1 MSWNYTVNGG
11 MNIREYRGKSTDE
24 KPFEDVPNMSIFW
37 EVDTGNMFYF
47 NEDMMAWE
55 PVS

>member
-24 KPFEDVPNMSIFW
+24 KPLEDVPNMSIFW

-55 PVS
+55 PVA